1 MSEKVTQDNLKK
13 VAVDEKLKIVVSA
26 TFTIDYLLP
35 SLNYLLD
42 FTKVSADV
50 ELAPYHQVFQQLL
63 DPFSTIGQNNK
74 GINICIVR
82 IEDFFRDQFESTIT
96 QTHIEKIASE
106 LIDAVRQFNLKVK
119 SSLLFAILP
128 CSPRVAGHLKPIIN
142 NVTSSLRNDLLKVNG
157 VVDISAQDL
166 SSVSFDVDTGYDT
179 VSDELAHVPFSES
192 TYAALALAI
201 ARKVHLLK
209 TPARKVLVLDCDNTI
224 WQGVVGEDGVEGIVL
239 SDACLAIQ
247 QFAIDAQSKGVLV
260 CLASKNAEK
269 DVMDVFE
276 KRDDMLLKIQHIV
289 AHRINWEPKYANLQ
303 SLASEL
309 NLGLDSFVFLDDNP
323 VECGQMRQALPNV
336 VTLQVPK
343 DEIVNTFLQNI
354 WLFDKQAIT
363 EEDTK
368 RTQMYR
374 ENSARQELE
383 SNVTDIHEFLASLDL
398 LIDIQAPDENDFSR
412 VSQLTQRTNQFNFTT
427 IRRSESEIRA
437 LAKADNTILRRVKV
451 SDRFGDYGLVGFCI
465 AKIINQVM
473 VVDTLLLSCRV
484 LGRGVEHAIL
494 RSLADVAKEADCTRL
509 DVEYKQTSKNEPAR
523 AFADSVADKF
533 NEMIADVH
541 SIYRIPISHAIAIKH
556 IPGKDPE
563 AVINARTSETKKI
576 TKPLTNQAAKLTHAD
591 YYEELATKLIDGQA
605 VLNTLQSTIIR
616 QRDLNTPYIA
626 PQNSI
631 EGDLQALWQSLLGI
645 ESIGVEDDYFAI
657 GGTSLLAARLFTEI
671 AHLYNVRLKLTT
683 ILDAPTIR
691 RLSGYI
697 SPDHSSTSNIVV
709 TLKQGGSKKLFL
721 VHDGDGEILLYR
733 NLALCMPNDIEVF
746 GIKPYS
752 APNIPT
758 MHNSIESMAAYY
770 VGALRLKQSSGP
782 YYLGGMCAGGLIA
795 YAMATYL
802 EQLGEKVN
810 LVAILDAATPH
821 AAKKPNLAAKAR
833 NQRLLAM
840 LQESK
845 KLNLMHRAIY
855 LAKHIIT
862 KILNTLAWEFNS
874 RLRYVLAKLRIKV
887 LDYVLKHNKSWPS
900 FLPALTFREIYNSAE
915 NQCQLNS
922 TTSEKILLIRAVDG
936 EGDDV
941 AYQKIYAD
949 ETFGWRK
956 LAPKIIQTDV
966 LGGHASMLQEP
977 NAKGLANLIK
987 ERMQADK

>member
-13 VAVDEKLKIVVSA
+13 EAVDEKLKIVVSA

-106 LIDAVRQFNLKVK
+106 LIEAVRQFNLKVK
-119 SSLLFAILP
+119 NSLLFAVLP

-142 NVTSSLRNDLLKVNG
+142 NVTSSLRNDLLKVNA

-166 SSVSFDVDTGYDT
+166 SSVSFDVDAGYDT

-239 SDACLAIQ
+239 SDAFLAIQ
-247 QFAIDAQSKGVLV
+247 QFAIDTQSKGVLV

-276 KRDDMLLKIQHIV
+276 KRDDMLLKMQHIV

-343 DEIVNTFLQNI
+343 DEIVNTFLRHI

-427 IRRSESEIRA
+427 IRRSESEIRG
-437 LAKADNTILRRVKV
+437 LAEADNTILRRVKV

-465 AKIINQVM
+465 AKIINQVL

-494 RSLADVAKEADCTRL
+494 RSLADIAKEANCTRL
-509 DVEYKQTSKNEPAR
+509 DIEYKYTSKNEPAR

-533 NEMIADVH
+533 NEMITDVH

-576 TKPLTNQAAKLTHAD
+576 SKPLTNQAAKLTHAD
-591 YYEELATKLIDGQA
+591 YYEELATKLTDGQA
-605 VLNTLQSTIIR
+605 VLNALQSTIIR

-631 EGDLQALWQSLLGI
+631 ESDLQALWQNLLGI

-758 MHNSIESMAAYY
+758 IHNSIESMAVYY
-770 VGALRLKQSSGP
+770 VSALRLKQSSGP

-802 EQLGEKVN
+802 EQSGEKVN

-821 AAKKPNLAAKAR
+821 AAKKPNLATKAR

-874 RLRYVLAKLRIKV
+874 RLRYVLVKLRFKV
-887 LDYVLKHNKSWPS
+887 LNYVLKHNKSWPS

-915 NQCQLNS
+915 NQCQLKS
-922 TTSEKILLIRAVDG
+922 TTSEKMLLIRAEDG